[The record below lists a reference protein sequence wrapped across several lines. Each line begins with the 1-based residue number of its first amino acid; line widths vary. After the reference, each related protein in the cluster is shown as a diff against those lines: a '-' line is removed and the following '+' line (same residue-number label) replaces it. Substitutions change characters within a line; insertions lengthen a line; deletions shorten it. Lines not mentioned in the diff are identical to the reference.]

1 MPLQAVA
8 QDAAVGQFIVAGSPA
23 INHLR
28 LRLEILVER
37 EQRIKDQVTEIA
49 RDISRR
55 PDRVDAS
62 QVRLR
67 NEPQSLLRTALRP
80 PDRRDEQGHECC
92 RCCPSQC
99 LRERN
104 HALPVRYVLSANLRD
119 PRQGRQ
125 CKSWAAVSPSPAG
138 GGGQGGAH
146 SACQRTEARSA
157 CGNARW
163 AYDHFARSPFAPE
176 HNSIGAAA
184 LERAPERPARLAL
197 AGYRRNAR
205 SSRAERPPP

>member
-8 QDAAVGQFIVAGSPA
+8 QDEAVGQFIVAGSPA

-37 EQRIKDQVTEIA
+37 EQRIKDQITEIA

-80 PDRRDEQGHECC
+80 PDRRDEQGQKDRRC
-92 RCCPSQC
+92 RPPQ
-99 LRERN
+99 RYRGRN
-104 HALPVRYVLSANLRD
+104 HAFPVHHVVPSSLRG
-119 PRQGRQ
+119 PCTARQ
-125 CKSWAAVSPSPAG
+125 CKSWAAVSPCPAG
-138 GGGQGGAH
+138 AEVRVGLTRLA
-146 SACQRTEARSA
+146 
-157 CGNARW
+157 
-163 AYDHFARSPFAPE
+163 
-176 HNSIGAAA
+176 
-184 LERAPERPARLAL
+184 RAPTL
-197 AGYRRNAR
+197 
-205 SSRAERPPP
+205 